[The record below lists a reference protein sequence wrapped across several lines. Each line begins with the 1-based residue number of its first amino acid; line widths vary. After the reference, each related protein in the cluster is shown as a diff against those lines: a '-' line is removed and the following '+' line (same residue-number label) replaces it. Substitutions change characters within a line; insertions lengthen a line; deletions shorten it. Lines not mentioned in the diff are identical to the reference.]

1 MWHNLRQTTKP
12 IQTMNNVIKNRA
24 MTMNLRFIVIILG
37 CLFAFQLSAQTSC
50 DKLFASGVRLQQTMT
65 IASQNKAITYFEKA
79 KVCYDSQ
86 SKKDLCDQ
94 QITACRNI
102 IAQLSK
108 KTKTSTP
115 TSSKPKEEVETMPA
129 KPKETDIIEV
139 KKDVQL
145 NIDCTYLKFK
155 GKGGEFKKAKIICN
169 YPDWEIADKPNWV
182 NCTKNDGEIVVE
194 VEKNPS
200 KEERSG
206 SIIITCG
213 DKSATLT
220 IIQEKFKK
228 FGVI

>member
-1 MWHNLRQTTKP
+1 
-12 IQTMNNVIKNRA
+12 MNF
-24 MTMNLRFIVIILG
+24 RFIIIILG

-50 DKLFASGVRLQQTMT
+50 DKLFASGVKFQQTMT

-94 QITACRNI
+94 QITACKNI
-102 IAQLSK
+102 IVQLSK
-108 KTKTSTP
+108 KAKTSIP
-115 TSSKPKEEVETMPA
+115 TTSVPKEDVDTLSA
-129 KPKETDIIEV
+129 KLKETDQKDV

-145 NIDCTYLKFK
+145 SIDCTYLKFK
-155 GKGGEFKKAKIICN
+155 GKGGEFKKAKIVCN
-169 YPDWEIADKPNWV
+169 YPDWEIVEKPDWV
-182 NCTKNDGEIVVE
+182 NYSKNDGEIVVE
-194 VEKNPS
+194 TAKNPT

-206 SIIITCG
+206 FIIIECG
-213 DKSATLT
+213 DKSVTLT